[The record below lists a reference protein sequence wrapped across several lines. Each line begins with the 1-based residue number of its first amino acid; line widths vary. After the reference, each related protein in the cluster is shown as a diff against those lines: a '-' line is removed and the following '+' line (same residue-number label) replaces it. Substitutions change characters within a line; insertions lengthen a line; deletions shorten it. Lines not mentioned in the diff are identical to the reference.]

1 MVLLLLLIEVL
12 RLLNH
17 PLVPMDTQLVD
28 SQVRRGEEPVGEVGT
43 PGAPDPGRV
52 LLPPHHLYLLHAAAA
67 AAAEVRAEDLVAH
80 VHVALATL
88 DPASSCIRCSDIV
101 AL

>member
-1 MVLLLLLIEVL
+1 MVLLLIEVM
-12 RLLNH
+12 RLLSH
-17 PLVPMDTQLVD
+17 PLVPMDTRLVE
-28 SQVRRGEEPVGEVGT
+28 SQVRLGEEPVGEVGA

-67 AAAEVRAEDLVAH
+67 TEVRAEDLVTH

-88 DPASSCIRCSDIV
+88 DPASSCVRCSGRV

>member
-43 PGAPDPGRV
+43 PGAPDLGRV
-52 LLPPHHLYLLHAAAA
+52 LLPPHHLYLLHAA